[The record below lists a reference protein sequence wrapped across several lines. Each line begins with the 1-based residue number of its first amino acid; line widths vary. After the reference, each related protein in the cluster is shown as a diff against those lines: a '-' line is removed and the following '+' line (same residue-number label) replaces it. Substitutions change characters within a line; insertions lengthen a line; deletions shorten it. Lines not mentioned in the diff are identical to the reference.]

1 MRIPDLVASGLS
13 VGSRHTCAVT
23 ADRNVMCWGSNDY
36 GQLGVGDRVGRS
48 APTAVVGLADVDEV
62 SAGSFHTCARIR
74 GGAIKCW
81 GWDND
86 GQIGDGGHGLAE
98 YRTTPVLVNG
108 ARNVTQLVAGVHHTC
123 AKSGANLLCWGEGTG
138 PAPSKLLGVGD
149 FERVSTRGQTC
160 VTPASGGVACWTGSA
175 RPTPVPG
182 VVGTI
187 LDLDVGD
194 GHACAVVADGSVMC
208 WGSDSSGQLGN
219 GACTTSYA
227 PPSKAVRVL

>member
-1 MRIPDLVASGLS
+1 
-13 VGSRHTCAVT
+13 
-23 ADRNVMCWGSNDY
+23 
-36 GQLGVGDRVGRS
+36 
-48 APTAVVGLADVDEV
+48 
-62 SAGSFHTCARIR
+62 
-74 GGAIKCW
+74 
-81 GWDND
+81 
-86 GQIGDGGHGLAE
+86 
-98 YRTTPVLVNG
+98 
-108 ARNVTQLVAGVHHTC
+108 
-123 AKSGANLLCWGEGTG
+123 
-138 PAPSKLLGVGD
+138 
-149 FERVSTRGQTC
+149 